1 MAIYQVRF
9 VNADLDL
16 DQTID
21 IPADEYILDVAEEHN
36 IVLPSACRQGN
47 CSTCVARLISGEVDQ
62 DEQQFL
68 NPAEIDQRYTVT
80 CIAYPRSDCV
90 LETHQEQTLYQVSLY
105 KND

>member
-1 MAIYQVRF
+1 MVIYQVRF

-21 IPADEYILDVAEEHN
+21 VPADEYILDVAEEHN
-36 IVLPSACRQGN
+36 IPLPSACRQGN
-47 CSTCVARLISGEVDQ
+47 CSTCVARLIRGDVDQ

-68 NPAEIDQRYTVT
+68 NPAEMDQRYTVT
-80 CIAYPRSDCV
+80 CVAYPRSDCV